1 NRAWLNP
8 GSPDQSSFVADARI
22 LLTIRVANTGR
33 VTARKVLYHAFA
45 TVRTHPPLDE
55 FDLADSESNWPRVS
69 IEPGS
74 ALNMEIKLGPF
85 TESEIAH
92 MSREPNRLYVYALI
106 ELQRWLEGRKAARRL
121 LDSES
126 NLQGMATLP

>member
-1 NRAWLNP
+1 MPAAGIVLHR
-8 GSPDQSSFVADARI
+8 
-22 LLTIRVANTGR
+22 TGM
-33 VTARKVLYHAFA
+33 
-45 TVRTHPPLDE
+45 LDE

-106 ELQRWLEGRKAARRL
+106 EYNDGFKDGRQREGCWVLNPTSKAWQL
-121 LDSES
+121 CH
-126 NLQGMATLP
+126 NHQKAT